1 MHEDLHTAPA
11 VASEAEPRPA
21 RWRSSLIGILAALF
35 VAGLALRPQLIAIAP
50 LYGRLEAEL
59 GTSHFV
65 GGLLSTLPVV
75 FMGICA
81 PMAPVLTARLSPE
94 RAITACF
101 VVIGGFGLGRALAP
115 NITWMLLLTVGI
127 GLGMG
132 VAGAILPAAVKGSL
146 PGRPAFATGVY
157 AAGIQL
163 GAAVTAGVAVPLA
176 VVVSWRG
183 ALATLSVISLCFAV
197 AWAWATSGRATG
209 RVRRHPLPAHSQF
222 AWLLGGVMFLVA
234 VPYFGLNAWLPE
246 FLVEKG
252 WAEASAG
259 NAQAIMNMA
268 ALVTSLTVPVVI
280 DRVGSRRMYLIGS
293 AVLLGSS
300 LVLLVVAPG
309 RAWLW
314 AAVIGLCT
322 GIQFTIV
329 LVLPLDVSRDPQGA
343 AAAAGLILG
352 VGYVGSAAAPSVLG
366 AIRGAAGT
374 FDASMWTLVGCMAV
388 LVLLVLPVSPR
399 RLAQGV
405 GVTVER

>member
-1 MHEDLHTAPA
+1 VHEDLRAAPA
-11 VASEAEPRPA
+11 VASGGEPRPVD
-21 RWRSSLIGILAALF
+21 RRGSLFGILVALF

-50 LYGRLEAEL
+50 LYGRIEAEL
-59 GTSHFV
+59 GTSHLV
-65 GGLLSTLPVV
+65 GGLLTTLPVLC
-75 FMGICA
+75 MGICA
-81 PMAPVLTARLSPE
+81 PTAPILTARLSPE
-94 RAITACF
+94 RAITVCLVA
-101 VVIGGFGLGRALAP
+101 IGGFGLGRALAP
-115 NITWMLLLTVGI
+115 NVAWMLLLTVGV

-183 ALATLSVISLCFAV
+183 ALATISVITLGFAV

-209 RVRRHPLPAHSQF
+209 RVRRHRLPVRSRF
-222 AWLLGGVMFLVA
+222 AWLLGGVTFLVA

-252 WAEASAG
+252 WTDAAAG
-259 NAQAIMNMA
+259 NAQAIMNVA
-268 ALVTSLTVPVVI
+268 SLVTSLTVPVII
-280 DRVGSRRMYLIGS
+280 DRIGSRRMYLIGS
-293 AVLLGSS
+293 AVVLGGA
-300 LVLLVVAPG
+300 VALLVVDPG
-309 RAWLW
+309 RTWLW

-322 GIQFTIV
+322 GIQFTTV

-352 VGYVGSAAAPSVLG
+352 VGYIGSAAAPSVLG

-374 FDASMWTLVGCMAV
+374 FDASMWTLVGCMVV

-399 RLAQGV
+399 RLARGV
-405 GVTVER
+405 GAAAEA